1 MRIHTIRINRFP
13 GLSLLLLLGFS
24 AGLRAADGD
33 PEDYKVRLDGAAW
46 FGKATGNI
54 YYNGDCID
62 LGRDFGLGSTISPM
76 FLVDFKPWRKHHFFF
91 GAALR
96 GVSNEATLSRDI
108 TFNGQT
114 FAVGGSVATDLRWNT
129 YVLGY
134 QYDIVRRRWGHIGI
148 AAQLNVLDM
157 KAKIAATGTVS
168 GTGGSSTAQGTAEG
182 SVLAPLPVL
191 GPEVRVY
198 VVPSRVF
205 IDGDI
210 KGMYFFGYGQYIQA
224 HAGLGINF
232 NRHVSLVGGYLLEGR
247 TVVHGDTNRLGVK
260 ATQAGAVAG
269 LEARF

>member
-76 FLVDFKPWRKHHFFF
+76 FEVDFKPWRKHHVFF

-129 YVLGY
+129 YALGY

-182 SVLAPLPVL
+182 SVLRGL
-191 GPEVRVY
+191 
-198 VVPSRVF
+198 SR
-205 IDGDI
+205 
-210 KGMYFFGYGQYIQA
+210 
-224 HAGLGINF
+224 
-232 NRHVSLVGGYLLEGR
+232 S
-247 TVVHGDTNRLGVK
+247 
-260 ATQAGAVAG
+260 
-269 LEARF
+269 